1 MVDHGVIRSDYSKN
15 VSFLRLLSAGKSKRN
30 FDTTES
36 LSVFLSF
43 TEKMESVLQTADY
56 AVFIALLLVSLGV
69 GLLFAYRGRN
79 QSPDDYLLNN
89 KNMNPYA

>member
-1 MVDHGVIRSDYSKN
+1 MSE
-15 VSFLRLLSAGKSKRN
+15 GKSKGN
-30 FDTTES
+30 LDELKIMSAWQS
-36 LSVFLSF
+36 LRSNSI
-43 TEKMESVLQTADY
+43 EKMHSVLEFADY

-69 GLLFAYRGRN
+69 GVFFAVRGRN